1 MVIKDTTV
9 FQAFFFIP
17 GWLECRN
24 QCTDF
29 LRKWNIFPNFFPT
42 SWLTACIKVI
52 GFLYVDFF
60 YPATLTKVFIDSE
73 VFVVVSMEF
82 IHIGIFECL
91 LQIGIVECLPFY

>member
-29 LRKWNIFPNFFPT
+29 LRTWNIFPNFFP
-42 SWLTACIKVI
+42 SSCLTPCIKVI

-60 YPATLTKVFIDSE
+60 PATLTEMFIDSE

-82 IHIGIFECL
+82 IRYRMSS
-91 LQIGIVECLPFY
+91 PNRKS

>member
-17 GWLECRN
+17 DWLECRN

-60 YPATLTKVFIDSE
+60 I
-73 VFVVVSMEF
+73 
-82 IHIGIFECL
+82 L
-91 LQIGIVECLPFY
+91 LL